1 MRILFG
7 PEHDGL
13 HIDPNEPNGY
23 EWWYFDAIS
32 DDERYV
38 LVVIFFLGTP
48 MSPYYKAV
56 VDGKNPLPKDWCG
69 VFVSL
74 HEKTARGYVE
84 KGYAYN
90 VYSESDLN
98 RQPNRWAPFGLVIG
112 TSGFNNWAPSSKSK
126 PKHRW
131 QIEVNESGLWFGTI
145 QARLMFESRSPAEL
159 SEIEGDEHHNWVCVA
174 PACKVEGSVR
184 LGSGEWVDFSG
195 IGYHDHNFGT
205 LPWSQTRSWLWGRGR
220 LVNKDGVPLHTVFY
234 WNHVA
239 PSTGEVPHNQGA
251 FFLLLDSQ
259 GRTVYRTASAWGGNS
274 YAWGERSGRYGLPS
288 MHGIDLESETTRA
301 DGVCFS
307 NSLQVPLFD
316 SFLSESP
323 FYERGVS
330 QFKLTVEK
338 DSEET
343 EYTGSGIAEVFEPAR
358 LCGPIISRMMWTRI
372 RRRS

>member
-13 HIDPNEPNGY
+13 HIDPSESNGY

-56 VDGKNPLPKDWCG
+56 MDGKNPLPKDWCG

-74 HEKTARGYVE
+74 HEKTAEGYKE

-90 VYSESDLN
+90 IYSEKDLN
-98 RQPNRWAPFGLVIG
+98 WHPNGAQRFGVGIG
-112 TSGFNNWAPSSKSK
+112 KSELTAWEPTSKSK
-126 PKHRW
+126 PKSRW
-131 QIEVNESGLWFGTI
+131 RVEVSEPTLWLGNI
-145 QARLMFESRSPAEL
+145 QARMTFESQNQTEL
-159 SEIEGDEHHNWVCVA
+159 STIEGDRYHTWVCVA
-174 PACKVEGSVR
+174 PACKARGSVR
-184 LGSGEWVDFSG
+184 LANGTWIDFTG
-195 IGYHDHNFGT
+195 TGYHDHNFGT
-205 LPWSQTRSWLWGRGR
+205 LPWSQTRSWLWGRGH
-220 LVNKDGVPLHTVFY
+220 LSNKAGAILHTVFY
-234 WNHVA
+234 WNHPASSSGEVA
-239 PSTGEVPHNQGA
+239 PGADA
-251 FFLLLDSQ
+251 FFLLLDRQ
-259 GRTVYRTASAWGGNS
+259 GRTVYRTTSAYGGDS
-274 YAWGERSGRYGLPS
+274 YAWGKRSGRYGLETV
-288 MHGIDLESETTRA
+288 HGIDLHTEPT
-301 DGVCFS
+301 DFNGVSYS
-307 NSLQVPLFD
+307 NLLQLPLFE

-343 EYTGSGIAEVFEPAR
+343 EYTGAGIAEVFEPSR